1 MYYYEIADVGIK
13 LDTDKIF
20 KSSNKFKKFEIDC
33 DKFEKL
39 DNKVVFEISNNIIP
53 KVNEKKIIYEEVECF
68 MQQEIDKDIWFLGRK
83 KFVPYCCHINYRNG
97 IHKIYIK
104 KEKDYKVKDI
114 WKLFAIMDLVNLFGQ
129 FNTLIFH
136 SSFVSYKDKAI
147 LFTGPSGIGKS
158 TQADLW
164 KNYENTDI
172 VNGDRSAINKIDDK
186 WYAYGL
192 PYSGSSNYCLNK
204 KSQIKLIVALD
215 QGDTNK
221 IIKLSGAEKFKYVYS
236 QIAFNKWD
244 KELNIKIIDLIQKLI
259 DDVEIVKLSCTP
271 TYDAVEVLKNFIEE
285 ENLI

>member
-1 MYYYEIADVGIK
+1 MYYYEIAGVGIK

-20 KSSNKFKKFEIDC
+20 NSSENFKKFEIDC
-33 DKFEKL
+33 NRFEKVN
-39 DNKVVFEISNNIIP
+39 NKVVFEISNNIIP
-53 KVNEKKIIYEEVECF
+53 KVNKQKIIYQEVESF
-68 MQQEIDKDIWFLGRK
+68 LQQDIYKDIWFLGIK
-83 KFVPYCCHINYRNG
+83 KIIPYCCHINYRNG

-104 KEKDYKVKDI
+104 KEMEYKVKDV

-129 FNTLIFH
+129 FDTLIFH
-136 SSFVSYKDKAI
+136 SSFISYRDKAI

-164 KNYENTDI
+164 KKYENTDI
-172 VNGDRSAINKIDDK
+172 VNGDRSVINKIDNK

-204 KSQIKLIVALD
+204 KCEIKLIVVLE
-215 QGDTNK
+215 QGDTNN
-221 IIKLSGAEKFKYVYS
+221 ITKLRGVEKFKYIYE
-236 QIAFNKWD
+236 QTAFNKWD
-244 KELNIKIIDLIQKLI
+244 KELNIKIIDLVQELI

-271 TYDAVEVLKNFIEE
+271 NQEAVELLKKFIEE